1 MLDNLIQGTQ
11 GNFETEVLQAPEL
24 VLVDF
29 WASWCGPCKLFD
41 PHLQRLASLYPQR
54 VKVVTI
60 NIDEEFD
67 LTQQFQIRSVPT
79 VMLYKDGSFIES
91 KSGLMQYQALEDW
104 IVSRL

>member
-1 MLDNLIQGTQ
+1 MPYNIISGTK
-11 GNFETEVLQAPEL
+11 GNFETEVMHTPEL

-29 WASWCGPCKLFD
+29 WASWCGPCKLFE
-41 PHLQRLASLYPQR
+41 PHVQRLAGLYTQ
-54 VKVVTI
+54 KIKIVTI
-60 NIDEEFD
+60 NIDEEVD

-79 VMLYKDGSFIES
+79 VMLYKNGSFIES